1 MRSDAE
7 YTAVKDRALDRLFG
21 LSGVVAVGVGGRERA
36 GRATGE
42 RAIRVFVARKRPRG
56 ELPQDQLVP
65 AEFEGVGTDV
75 VDLGTPAPDPR
86 PDLCVRRGPSG
97 SPPGSASRLDT
108 RKWSRLIGGAMV
120 SSAVD
125 PKAPGTIGGFL
136 EHTGDPGKVYLL
148 SNQHVLGEA
157 PPLDHP
163 VKADTGTRVYHPLRQ
178 DFPLE
183 RLFAGN
189 AVGNYETG
197 DRDTT
202 VDIAV
207 ARLDPGVKWY
217 ADILDIGP
225 VTGTYTLKPE
235 EVDSHCFEVR
245 KRGVATGYTG
255 GTVQAVN
262 AAYDVDGIRYSN
274 LMIVKPHPNPGL
286 PTTVVNHFSDHG
298 DSGAL
303 VVDGFNRAVG
313 IVLAG
318 FGPDEP
324 AAMRGWGKVLPV
336 DVVLHYFVHTKQM
349 PVRLATAPRARIPRV
364 VGQPA
369 PPTASPTPTASPPPY
384 ASPPAPGPVPL
395 AARPRTGSAA
405 AVLRADLGRTVPG
418 RRLLRL
424 WQDHGEELAGLTG
437 RHPELADLWR
447 ANGAG
452 PGLAELLRDLISTVR
467 HEARRMPAAV
477 GPVPLGEYV
486 DRIHHAYARL
496 AGPELRSALA
506 RSRSALPD
514 LAGLTYAQMVE
525 ALGPAEE
532 GRHDH

>member
-1 MRSDAE
+1 MRREAE

-21 LSGVVAVGVGGRERA
+21 LPGVVAVGVGGRERA

-42 RAIRVFVARKRPRG
+42 RTIRVFVTRKRSPG
-56 ELPQDQLVP
+56 ELPQDRLVP

-75 VDLGTPAPDPR
+75 VDLGARAPDP
-86 PDLCVRRGPSG
+86 PPGPCGRRGPTG
-97 SPPGSASRLDT
+97 SPPGSQSRLDE

-163 VKADTGTRVYHPLRQ
+163 VRADTGTRVYHPLRQ

-183 RLFAGN
+183 RLFSSN
-189 AVGNYETG
+189 VVGNYETG

-202 VDIAV
+202 VDVAV

-235 EVDSHCFEVR
+235 EVDTHCFEVR

-303 VVDGFNRAVG
+303 VVDRFNRAVG
-313 IVLAG
+313 LVLAG

-324 AAMRGWGKVLPV
+324 AEMRGWGKVLPI

-349 PVRLATAPRARIPRV
+349 PVRLATATRARIQRV
-364 VGQPA
+364 VGQP
-369 PPTASPTPTASPPPY
+369 PPTP
-384 ASPPAPGPVPL
+384 PPAPGPAPL
-395 AARPRTGSAA
+395 TAPPLTGSAT

-424 WQDHGEELAGLTG
+424 WQEHGEELAGLTG

-447 ANGAG
+447 ADAAG
-452 PGLAELLRDLISTVR
+452 PGLAGLVRDLIATVR
-467 HEARRMPAAV
+467 HDARQMPSAV

-514 LAGLTYAQMVE
+514 LAGLTYAQMVA